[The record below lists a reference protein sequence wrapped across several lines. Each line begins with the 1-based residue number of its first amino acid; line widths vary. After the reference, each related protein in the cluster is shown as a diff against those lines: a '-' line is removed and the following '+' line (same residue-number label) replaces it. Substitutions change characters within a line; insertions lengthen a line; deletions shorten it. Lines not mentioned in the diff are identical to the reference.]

1 MLEFKFCG
9 CCFWL
14 LFYEHC
20 SHYLKINCLQVF
32 PTRRSSKS
40 RREEDK
46 EYREPSARYFLLI
59 VGMVRHAYSDLCS
72 IGLRKEGKG
81 RVVVYRGSF
90 QAKR

>member
-1 MLEFKFCG
+1 MIVIFRVLFTLLKNIL
-9 CCFWL
+9 CF
-14 LFYEHC
+14 
-20 SHYLKINCLQVF
+20 QVF
-32 PTRRSSKS
+32 PTRRSSES

-59 VGMVRHAYSDLCS
+59 VGMVRQDYNDLCS

-90 QAKR
+90 QGKR

>member
-1 MLEFKFCG
+1 LSSG
-9 CCFWL
+9 
-14 LFYEHC
+14 
-20 SHYLKINCLQVF
+20 F

-72 IGLRKEGKG
+72 CIGLKKEGKG
-81 RVVVYRGSF
+81 RVVVYKGSF